1 MSFKGVGTFQVD
13 ASDRDRLLRKERPA
27 AKARTPSPSEPGCLD
42 FDIRMLELLEC
53 RDTCPSQTLHHLICT
68 V

>member
-13 ASDRDRLLRKERPA
+13 ASDRDRLLRKDRPA
-27 AKARTPSPSEPGCLD
+27 AKACIPSFSEPGYLD
-42 FDIRMLELLEC
+42 LDIRMLELLQC
-53 RDTCPSQTLHHLICT
+53 HDTCLSETSGLLICT